1 MFYIYCPYCQ
11 EHREE
16 VEFHAS
22 GQAHLARPADP
33 DNCTDEEWG
42 QFLYFRENPRG
53 LHREMWVH
61 ATGCRKFFNIERDT
75 HSYEIKNVYKIGDT
89 PPVEDTPPD
98 SVLSIAASDNKQPD
112 TKLGAN

>member
-16 VEFHAS
+16 VEFHPS
-22 GQAHLARPADP
+22 GEAHLARPADP

-42 QFLYFRENPRG
+42 QFLYFRKNPRG

-75 HSYEIKNVYKIGDT
+75 HNYEIKSVYKITDA
-89 PPVEDTPPD
+89 PPD
-98 SVLSIAASDNKQPD
+98 GVLNIAASDNKQPE